1 MELPIITFQ
10 GERWYVDY
18 RLKELRRADGWDLTP
33 LPFDD
38 FERQASLVELEAFDD
53 AIMIYRLTRGF

>member
-1 MELPIITFQ
+1 MELPTIRFR

-18 RLKELRRADGWDLTP
+18 RLKELRRADCWDLTP
-33 LPFDD
+33 LSFDD
-38 FERQASLVELEAFDD
+38 FERQASLVELESFDN